1 MSLTKTTLAT
11 LKAKVAKRGGVLVID
26 DSIIDDLK
34 RLEFIV
40 DAVGYRGLTY
50 KEASILWD
58 EDEIRVL
65 HTRVET
71 N

>member
-1 MSLTKTTLAT
+1 MSLTSTTLAK